1 MGNGKGT
8 EYDTWG
14 LHGILFEQLE
24 RLTNPDLV
32 GEQLQEEI
40 QRTNAVCKVAGR
52 ILDNG
57 QLALNVARTKDQVI
71 GETDMLKYLEG

>member
-1 MGNGKGT
+1 MAKGPNT
-8 EYDTWG
+8 TLGG

-24 RLTNPDLV
+24 RLANPDLI

>member
-1 MGNGKGT
+1 MAKGPNT
-8 EYDTWG
+8 TLGG

-24 RLTNPDLV
+24 RLTNPDLI

-57 QLALNVARTKDQVI
+57 QLALNVARTKDQAI
-71 GETDMLKYLEG
+71 GETDMPKYLEG